1 MTKDKELK
9 ALFLLCQDLKGQ
21 VKLLTDKVETL
32 SEARPTASGCCKH
45 CKNIKAIQEE
55 IENHIA
61 FNAKEIATVNSELDQ
76 VNNNIED
83 IALRTDELEDNQTG
97 QIKFNMMLQDKVA
110 VQVDKLLELEVRIR
124 KPQVPAQS
132 FSVSRQKPP
141 EFSRSDRR
149 SRPTQVRWSP
159 RPRVCY
165 NCRKAGHLARN
176 CHKPNPR
183 LQDLSEPPIPP
194 RLNSVLT

>member
-9 ALFLLCQDLKGQ
+9 AIFIMMQELRSKISSLENQ
-21 VKLLTDKVETL
+21 VKTL
-32 SEARPTASGCCKH
+32 SEVKQNSVSCCRH
-45 CKNIKAIQEE
+45 CEDIKAIQEE
-55 IENHIA
+55 VENHIE

-76 VNNNIED
+76 VNNNTED

-97 QIKFNMMLQDKVA
+97 QIRFNMMLQDKVA

-141 EFSRSDRR
+141 GFSKSDRR

-183 LQDLSEPPIPP
+183 LQDLGEPPTPP
-194 RLNSVLT
+194 RLTSVLT

>member
-9 ALFLLCQDLKGQ
+9 AVFIMMQELKSKVSSLEIQ
-21 VKLLTDKVETL
+21 VKNL

-45 CKNIKAIQEE
+45 CKSIEAIQEE
-55 IENHIA
+55 VESHIE

-76 VNNNIED
+76 MNNNMED
-83 IALRTDELEDNQTG
+83 LAIRTDELEDNQTS
-97 QIKFNMMLQDKVA
+97 QIKFNIMLQDKVA
-110 VQVDKLLELEVRIR
+110 RQVDKFLELEVRVR
-124 KPQVPAQS
+124 KPQVQGQS

-141 EFSRSDRR
+141 EFSRSDKR
-149 SRPTQVRWSP
+149 SEPTQVRWSP

-165 NCRKAGHLARN
+165 NCRRAGHLAKY

-183 LQDLSEPPIPP
+183 LQNLSAPET
-194 RLNSVLT
+194 V

>member
-1 MTKDKELK
+1 MMQELK
-9 ALFLLCQDLKGQ
+9 A
-21 VKLLTDKVETL
+21 KVSNLENQIKTL
-32 SEARPTASGCCKH
+32 SEARPSASGCCVH
-45 CKNIKAIQEE
+45 CKSIKQIQQEVE
-55 IENHIA
+55 SHIE

-76 VNNNIED
+76 MNSNVED

-110 VQVDKLLELEVRIR
+110 GQVDKLLELEVRIR
-124 KPQVPAQS
+124 KPQVQAQS

-141 EFSRSDRR
+141 GFSRSDRR

-165 NCRKAGHLARN
+165 NCRSAGHLAKY

-183 LQDLSEPPIPP
+183 LQNLSAPVSPDPM
-194 RLNSVLT
+194 